1 MYILFVI
8 NYQKLMKNKGFTLIE
23 LLVVVAIIGIL
34 AGVGVVTF
42 SGFIEGAKQNATKSN
57 HNIYVKFITAQLLK
71 CALQDNKGYFEVKS
85 DQFQQTVNNVSCNPN
100 QTSTEDLRL
109 IYVYHFENEGY
120 RSPYNSK
127 QTQLHPDTGIRGNF
141 GTPNEGF
148 SHITKS
154 SDYKNLIITTSY
166 KTGEQPLV
174 SIIRDPRI

>member
-1 MYILFVI
+1 LSFYPENTALEISEIKHPISGNVHFDDVHFHYESRQDVEVL
-8 NYQKLMKNKGFTLIE
+8 KGL
-23 LLVVVAIIGIL
+23 
-34 AGVGVVTF
+34 
-42 SGFIEGAKQNATKSN
+42 S
-57 HNIYVKFITAQLLK
+57 
-71 CALQDNKGYFEVKS
+71 FEVKS
-85 DQFQQTVNNVSCNPN
+85 GQFQQTVNNVSCNPN

-174 SIIRDPRI
+174 SIIRDPRT

>member
-1 MYILFVI
+1 LLIYNEKLFFLNSNNLAKMKLRKIIDNKQITENVQLISQNIIL
-8 NYQKLMKNKGFTLIE
+8 
-23 LLVVVAIIGIL
+23 
-34 AGVGVVTF
+34 
-42 SGFIEGAKQNATKSN
+42 
-57 HNIYVKFITAQLLK
+57 HLK
-71 CALQDNKGYFEVKS
+71 CSLQDNKGYFEVKS

-174 SIIRDPRI
+174 SIIRDPRT

>member
-1 MYILFVI
+1 
-8 NYQKLMKNKGFTLIE
+8 MKNKGFTLIE
-23 LLVVVAIIGIL
+23 LLVVIAIIGIL
-34 AGVGVVTF
+34 AAVGVLAFNEF
-42 SGFIEGAKQNATKSN
+42 SNSAKQNATKSN

-71 CALQDNKGYFEVKS
+71 CAIQNNKGYLEVKS
-85 DQFQQTVNNVSCNPN
+85 SQFQQTVNNVPCNPN

-127 QTQLHPDTGIRGNF
+127 HTQLHPDTGIPGDF

-148 SHITKS
+148 SHITIS

-166 KTGEQPLV
+166 KTGELPLV
-174 SIIRDPRI
+174 SSIRDPRRE